1 MANYFTNILRGYP
14 VVLAALQ
21 AYSNDICRNCIGLE
35 GAQTKVQKGLKKLG
49 MDLKGSSI
57 PEEEK
62 GALLAQIASL
72 SSDAE
77 EIELSEDCE
86 CQKTAGTCKIGTG
99 CFPLGALDILKQI
112 TEPAAPKTIV
122 GIDCDPKVTILV
134 SKEKSNAG

>member
-1 MANYFTNILRGYP
+1 MSNYFTNQLRGYP
-14 VVLAALQ
+14 VVLVALQ

-35 GAQTKVQKGLKKLG
+35 GAQTKVKKGLKKLG

-86 CQKTAGTCKIGTG
+86 CQKTAGNCKIGTG
-99 CFPLGALDILKQI
+99 CFSLGALDILKLI
-112 TEPAAPKTIV
+112 TEPAAP
-122 GIDCDPKVTILV
+122 
-134 SKEKSNAG
+134 